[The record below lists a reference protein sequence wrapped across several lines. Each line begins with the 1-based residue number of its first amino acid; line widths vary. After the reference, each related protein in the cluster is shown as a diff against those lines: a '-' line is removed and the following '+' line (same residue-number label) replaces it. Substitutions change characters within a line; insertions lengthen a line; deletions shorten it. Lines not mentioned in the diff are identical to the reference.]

1 MKIENIKINSFGT
14 LKNKEINLDKNVNI
28 IYGKNESGKSTLL
41 TYIKTAF
48 YGISKNKNGKQI
60 SDFDKYKPWS
70 GEEFSGKIK
79 YILDDGSKY
88 EIFRDFNKKN
98 AKIYND
104 NLEDITKQF
113 NMDKKEGSQFF
124 LEQVGLDENMFTSTI
139 MSGQQEVKLN
149 EQQQNVLV
157 QKIANIAGTGD
168 SNLSYN
174 KAKEKLNKKQLEEV
188 GTERTQGKPINILKS
203 KIKYI
208 SEMLEKLNLY
218 KQEKIT
224 IEQKKK
230 DLENKIQGQE
240 QRRELIK
247 KISELSEK
255 IRIESEKVNYK
266 NKIKEEK
273 QDEIEN
279 LKREKEEITNISRNK
294 KNKNEWYW
302 IINAI
307 MIVLMAIS
315 IIALKNKYIT
325 YIILTVLTCT
335 LVLEYI
341 IKINKIKRNKD
352 LQKNKIDLLNT
363 KIDFLQKQKND
374 IEQDI
379 KREKYNLE
387 KEKEEIKNKYN
398 IELYDI
404 ENSKN
409 DLEEITSR
417 INEEKIKLNTLEVE
431 EKSIVNKLEDLIKL
445 EEEFAT
451 IHEQL
456 KEIEQKNYEINLAKD
471 FLEKAYEKMKKN
483 ITPKFTFNLSENIK
497 NITNGKYTNINVN
510 DENGLIVEI
519 QNGEY
524 IPAERLS
531 IGTIDQLYLSLR
543 ISMIEEISKEKMPI
557 ILDEAFA
564 YFDDERLENILKYL
578 TQKYKQHQLII
589 FTCTNREKNILD
601 KLNCIYNSVEL

>member
-325 YIILTVLTCT
+325 YTILTVLTCT

-379 KREKYNLE
+379 KREKDNLE
-387 KEKEEIKNKYN
+387 KEKEKIKNKYN

-451 IHEQL
+451 IHEHL

-471 FLEKAYEKMKKN
+471 FLEKAYEKMKN
-483 ITPKFTFNLSENIK
+483 EITPKFTKNLSNIVDK
-497 NITNGKYTNINVN
+497 ISNGKYNKIKFV
-510 DENGLIVEI
+510 DGEGLIVELE
-519 QNGEY
+519 NGEY
-524 IPAERLS
+524 VNANKLS
-531 IGTIDQLYLSLR
+531 IGTIDELYLSLR
-543 ISMIEEISKEKMPI
+543 LSAIEEITREKMPI

-564 YFDDERLENILKYL
+564 YFDNQRLENILEFINNNL
-578 TQKYKQHQLII
+578 TENQVII
-589 FTCTNREKNILD
+589 FTCSNREKDILNKKNI
-601 KLNCIYNSVEL
+601 KYNYIEI

>member
-1 MKIENIKINSFGT
+1 MNMSDKYVVTIDNFDGPLDLLLHLIKEQDIDIYDIKI
-14 LKNKEINLDKNVNI
+14 
-28 IYGKNESGKSTLL
+28 
-41 TYIKTAF
+41 
-48 YGISKNKNGKQI
+48 
-60 SDFDKYKPWS
+60 
-70 GEEFSGKIK
+70 
-79 YILDDGSKY
+79 
-88 EIFRDFNKKN
+88 
-98 AKIYND
+98 
-104 NLEDITKQF
+104 EDITKQF

-124 LEQVGLDENMFTSTI
+124 IEQVGLDENMFTSTI

-325 YIILTVLTCT
+325 YTILTVLTCT

-379 KREKYNLE
+379 KREKDNLE
-387 KEKEEIKNKYN
+387 KEKEKIKNKYN

-451 IHEQL
+451 IHEHL

>member
-124 LEQVGLDENMFTSTI
+124 IEQVGLDENMFTSTI

-302 IINAI
+302 IINVI

-325 YIILTVLTCT
+325 YTILTVLTCT

-379 KREKYNLE
+379 KREKDNLE

-451 IHEQL
+451 IHEHL

>member
-325 YIILTVLTCT
+325 YTILTVLTCT

-379 KREKYNLE
+379 KREKDNLE

-409 DLEEITSR
+409 DLEEITGR

-451 IHEQL
+451 IHEHL

>member
-79 YILDDGSKY
+79 YTLDDGNKY

-203 KIKYI
+203 KIRYI

-224 IEQKKK
+224 IEQRKK

-315 IIALKNKYIT
+315 IIELKNKYIT

-379 KREKYNLE
+379 KREKDNLE

-451 IHEQL
+451 IHEHL

-483 ITPKFTFNLSENIK
+483 ITPKFTLNLSENIK

>member
-48 YGISKNKNGKQI
+48 YGISKNKNCKQI

-98 AKIYND
+98 AKIYNE

-124 LEQVGLDENMFTSTI
+124 IEQVGLDENMFTSTI

-325 YIILTVLTCT
+325 YTILTALTCT

-379 KREKYNLE
+379 KREKGNLE

-451 IHEQL
+451 IHEHL

>member
-1 MKIENIKINSFGT
+1 MKIEDIKINSFGT

-124 LEQVGLDENMFTSTI
+124 IEQVGLDENMFTSTI

-157 QKIANIAGTGD
+157 QKIANIARTGD

-379 KREKYNLE
+379 KREKDNLE

-451 IHEQL
+451 IHEHL